1 MGVYTKYLRV
11 LGWPPKYSYNQ
22 PSHQA
27 AQTQSS
33 LKRVAIYGGAFDPPT
48 NSHMT
53 CASEIVTW
61 WKLPEMFRNTLRD
74 GKICMLEGK
83 GFNWGTWCVLWGL
96 LGNFGDFLE
105 NYTHSFHGIVF
116 FYWNL
121 PYKSTFHVYTIHG
134 WYGYAW
140 LEIYVQ
146 FAELV
151 PWILHGKCCLW
162 RWDTGH
168 FGGIF
173 FFSFMTCHLK
183 WIIYLHLP

>member
-1 MGVYTKYLRV
+1 MGVYTKYLYY
-11 LGWPPKYSYNQ
+11 GSWDDPPKYSYNQ

-61 WKLPEMFRNTLRD
+61 WKLQEMWFNTHK
-74 GKICMLEGK
+74 GMGGYVCWKGK
-83 GFNWGTWCVLWGL
+83 GFNWGTWCFLWGL

-121 PYKSTFHVYTIHG
+121 PYKSTHSCIYDTRLV
-134 WYGYAW
+134 WVCMAW
-140 LEIYVQ
+140 NLCSICWTRPMDPSWQMLLMKVRYWT
-146 FAELV
+146 F
-151 PWILHGKCCLW
+151 W
-162 RWDTGH
+162 WD
-168 FGGIF
+168 IF
-173 FFSFMTCHLK
+173 L
-183 WIIYLHLP
+183 